1 MGSWSMVAMIW
12 VLGWDGAGGLARGWY
27 ALPLILAISLVY
39 SASRHEN
46 TSLILIR
53 AARLVLTIGGF
64 MLAVLAVL
72 LILSRGG

>member
-1 MGSWSMVAMIW
+1 MGAIMWIVG
-12 VLGWDGAGGLARGWY
+12 LDGVGGLARGWY
-27 ALPLILAISLVY
+27 AIPLILAISLVY

-46 TSLILIR
+46 TSLILVR

>member
-1 MGSWSMVAMIW
+1 MGGIIW
-12 VLGWDGAGGLARGWY
+12 ILGWNGAGEVARGWY

-46 TSLILIR
+46 TSLILTR

>member
-1 MGSWSMVAMIW
+1 MWIVG
-12 VLGWDGAGGLARGWY
+12 LDGVGGVARGWY
-27 ALPLILAISLVY
+27 AIPLILAISLVY

-46 TSLILIR
+46 KTLILVR
-53 AARLVLTIGGF
+53 AARLIVTIGGF